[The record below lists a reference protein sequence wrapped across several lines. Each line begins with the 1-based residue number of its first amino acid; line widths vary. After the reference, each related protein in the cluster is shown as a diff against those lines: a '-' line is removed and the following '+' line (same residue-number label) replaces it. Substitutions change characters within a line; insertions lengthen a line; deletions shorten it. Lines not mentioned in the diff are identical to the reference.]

1 MVILMAPTGE
11 LMVGTEGSTF
21 LALRPDSD
29 VREALM
35 ANLGAGETIQAS
47 DLPRVPMPAGGGK
60 VWQWLD
66 AGNNDQSAP
75 SIDGVLAYYGVRGT
89 LWPTQE
95 ATAGRQPVLVTY
107 DLQTAVRVSDD
118 LGDLDAD
125 ILESCRIG
133 DRLYDWRRLPYNKF
147 ANEGG
152 IGTDGRGKRCKES
165 RVLAILREDEA
176 WPLLVTAPVGSLKTI
191 VPFVK
196 RLPVPHFRAVVS
208 LTLNK
213 VENADGKPY
222 SQIVPKYVRELSK
235 EEGELIRR
243 LYTEPLS
250 RIAQQFDVQQDAE

>member
-75 SIDGVLAYYGVRGT
+75 SIDGALVYYGVRGT

-95 ATAGRQPVLVTY
+95 ATTGRQPVLVSY
-107 DLQTAVRVSDD
+107 DLQTAVRVGDD

-152 IGTDGRGKRCKES
+152 IGTEGRGKRCKES

-191 VPFVK
+191 APFVK

-222 SQIVPKYVRELSK
+222 SQIVPKYLRELSK